1 MKTNKIIKQ
10 IIITQE
16 DIVHLV
22 IDELI
27 NLERIEES
35 DYQENLYE
43 SVTFDFIQS
52 HCNKDIE
59 QVLKNFKTGIDD
71 IELDEFEF
79 WFGFNTDSFLE
90 QLNKKFR

>member
-16 DIVHLV
+16 DIVNLV

-43 SVTFDFIQS
+43 SVIFDFIQS

-71 IELDEFEF
+71 MELDEFEF
-79 WFGFNTDSFLE
+79 WFGFNTDNFLE
-90 QLNKKFR
+90 ELNKKFR